1 MTLKNTLKNPA
12 AKVTAGLTAI
22 VGIAQP
28 EILFA
33 VGDALIASGP
43 QIFSVVSVGAL
54 TLPQILP
61 PDSTADWVVI
71 AAAAVFA
78 LYLLREINKN
88 FEREG
93 L

>member
-1 MTLKNTLKNPA
+1 MNVPKPLKSPV
-12 AKVTAGLTAI
+12 AKVTGGLTAI
-22 VGIAQP
+22 IGIAQP
-28 EILFA
+28 EVLFA

-43 QIFSVVSVGAL
+43 QIFSVVSVSAL

-61 PDSTADWVVI
+61 PDSTADWVVVV
-71 AAAAVFA
+71 AALLFA
-78 LYLLREINKN
+78 LYLLREINQN